1 MNTTCCLL
9 LLGGLIMGGGAGW
22 VARARR
28 RAAERMERVR
38 RVAYATKRD
47 VWAQLYADTPTI
59 GPHPIPALDYPAIW
73 RREPG
78 ALTPLEQAMADAN
91 RRMTE

>member
-22 VARARR
+22 IARARR

-59 GPHPIPALDYPAIW
+59 GPHPMAGAGLSGHLAPRAGRLDAAGASDWLMPM
-73 RREPG
+73 RR
-78 ALTPLEQAMADAN
+78 
-91 RRMTE
+91 

>member
-22 VARARR
+22 IARARR

-38 RVAYATKRD
+38 RVAYMTKRD
-47 VWAQLYADTPTI
+47 VWAQFYADTP
-59 GPHPIPALDYPAIW
+59 IPPLAGLDYPAIW